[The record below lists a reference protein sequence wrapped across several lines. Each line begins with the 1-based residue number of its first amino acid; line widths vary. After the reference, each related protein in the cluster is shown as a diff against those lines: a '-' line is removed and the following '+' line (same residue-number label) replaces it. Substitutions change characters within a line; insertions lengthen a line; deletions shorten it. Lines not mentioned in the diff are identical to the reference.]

1 MDIAF
6 VIINAIT
13 VAAIYGLIAIAVSIT
28 WSSLGLVNLA
38 YGFIFSFAGYAA
50 WLVAGRIP
58 TNPYLIAG
66 TVIVAGGVA
75 GIIVCLLVFIPL
87 HDKPAFTSR
96 GLIATLA
103 ISLIGSQLFLM
114 IFGPTSKSLPDLFGR
129 WKVKLFDITLTA
141 DKIGV
146 VVCSIAMLI
155 AVVLWMRSSRR
166 GLEIRAMMMN
176 PRAASIVGIG
186 IRRTGLYVMGL
197 TGAMAGLASVL
208 LSQTY
213 YIAPFSGLTPLIKG
227 VSIALCGG
235 LGSVQGAVIAAILLG
250 LVEALTNKFLGGQY
264 VLHDS
269 ISRHHPRSDRAAAR
283 DFGAGGQ
290 STRTISH
297 ARSSALQPIHL
308 EKSAC
313 RLGNGDRQC

>member
-50 WLVAGRIP
+50 WLMAGQVP

-66 TVIVAGGVA
+66 TGIAAGAVA

-87 HDKPAFTSR
+87 HDKPAFTAR
-96 GLIATLA
+96 GMIATLA

-129 WKVKLFDITLTA
+129 WKVKVFDITLTA
-141 DKIGV
+141 EKIGIV
-146 VVCSIAMLI
+146 LCSIAMII

-176 PRAASIVGIG
+176 PHAASIVGIG
-186 IRRTGLYVMGL
+186 IRRTGL
-197 TGAMAGLASVL
+197 S
-208 LSQTY
+208 
-213 YIAPFSGLTPLIKG
+213 
-227 VSIALCGG
+227 
-235 LGSVQGAVIAAILLG
+235 
-250 LVEALTNKFLGGQY
+250 
-264 VLHDS
+264 
-269 ISRHHPRSDRAAAR
+269 
-283 DFGAGGQ
+283 
-290 STRTISH
+290 
-297 ARSSALQPIHL
+297 
-308 EKSAC
+308 
-313 RLGNGDRQC
+313 

>member
-6 VIINAIT
+6 ILINAIT
-13 VAAIYGLIAIAVSIT
+13 VAAIYGLIAVAVSIT
-28 WSSLGLVNLA
+28 WSSLGLINLA
-38 YGFIFSFAGYAA
+38 YGFIYSLAGYAA
-50 WLVAGRIP
+50 WLVATQVAKQYIDPALQPIVIAATGI
-58 TNPYLIAG
+58 IAG
-66 TVIVAGGVA
+66 AIG
-75 GIIVCLLVFIPL
+75 GIIVCLIVFIPL

-96 GLIATLA
+96 GMIATLA

-114 IFGPTSKSLPDLFGR
+114 VFGPTAKSLPELFGR
-129 WKVKLFDITLTA
+129 WRVKVFDITLSA
-141 DKIGV
+141 DKIGI
-146 VVCSIAMLI
+146 VVCSIVMLVI
-155 AVVLWMRSSRR
+155 VVLWMRSSRR

-176 PRAASIVGIG
+176 PLAASIVGIG
-186 IRRTGLYVMGL
+186 IRRTGLYVMAL

-264 VLHDS
+264 VLMTQFLV
-269 ISRHHPRSDRAAAR
+269 IILVLIVRPRGIAGLLDKAR
-283 DFGAGGQ
+283 EQ
-290 STRTISH
+290 
-297 ARSSALQPIHL
+297 
-308 EKSAC
+308 
-313 RLGNGDRQC
+313 